1 MAGSKVLIRAETA
14 DRSSRYYATPSTFF
28 FFFFFL
34 FRTNKITKSVELL
47 LLLSFRISMF
57 SLGRYVDAVPIL
69 EKNHRIVTYNFTFRP
84 DNK

>member
-14 DRSSRYYATPSTFF
+14 DRSSRYYATPSTF

-57 SLGRYVDAVPIL
+57 SLGRYVDAVPI
-69 EKNHRIVTYNFTFRP
+69 ES
-84 DNK
+84 

>member
-28 FFFFFL
+28 FFL
-34 FRTNKITKSVELL
+34 FRTNKITKSVEVL